1 MSILPCAV
9 RTDPQGRE
17 LIRHGTALF
26 PAACYHDRLDLAP
39 VPWHWHDEWEAAVL
53 WRGSALV
60 AVEGE
65 KRVLRRGEGFFINA
79 GVLHAAWDHAGSAC
93 QFHSVVFHPR
103 LVGGGV
109 DSVFWQKYV
118 QPLLE
123 GGAPRGVFL
132 DRSARWHREALE
144 AVERLNPSLIITDL
158 KMPRMDGIEMLRC
171 LRDRGNH
178 VYVIILTAY
187 DSFTYAQSALR
198 LGAVDFLLKPFHD
211 GDLEQAVTALRRRM
225 EGAEREEPALP
236 GLKKG
241 DKSKY
246 VLEAMDYIGKHY
258 QDPNISISDIALD
271 LGISEG
277 HLSRTFKKE
286 TDYTL
291 LNYLTRYRIHKAMEL
306 LRDCR
311 VKVYEVAEQVGY
323 RDITYFSATFKKLVG
338 V

>member
-1 MSILPCAV
+1 MLKVLVVEDEEMIRKGIVLAV
-9 RTDPQGRE
+9 DW
-17 LIRHGTALF
+17 
-26 PAACYHDRLDLAP
+26 AAMDC
-39 VPWHWHDEWEAAVL
+39 VVVGEAA
-53 WRGSALV
+53 
-60 AVEGE
+60 
-65 KRVLRRGEGFFINA
+65 N
-79 GVLHAAWDHAGSAC
+79 GV
-93 QFHSVVFHPR
+93 
-103 LVGGGV
+103 
-109 DSVFWQKYV
+109 
-118 QPLLE
+118 
-123 GGAPRGVFL
+123 
-132 DRSARWHREALE
+132 EALE

-225 EGAEREEPALP
+225 GGAEREEPALP

-311 VKVYEVAEQVGY
+311 VKVYEVAAQVGY
-323 RDITYFSATFKKLVG
+323 RDITYFSATFKRVTGVTPSEYQDTSGTRREKL
-338 V
+338 